1 MNTKRETNAEK
12 KMRQLVARFLKG
24 ETSNADEQR
33 LYDYFSRD
41 EVAESLKEYQEM
53 FRWYAGLGGQ
63 AEGCKKLSL
72 RRALNYWVISAAASL
87 LLFLSV
93 GYAIHDYRKQQEEY
107 AMYEGSY
114 IIRDGKK
121 ITDLRIILPELKEA
135 ERKVA
140 ELMQNGGRD
149 ENEVIPVI

>member
-53 FRWYAGLGGQ
+53 FRWYAGLGG
-63 AEGCKKLSL
+63 K
-72 RRALNYWVISAAASL
+72 RRTRLMPIRKWVVAAASL
-87 LLFLSV
+87 LLLFTI
-93 GYAIHDYRKQQEEY
+93 GYGVWEYKNQADEY
-107 AMYEGSY
+107 ALYEGSY

-121 ITDLRIILPELKEA
+121 ITDLRIILPELKET